1 MLVFLPLLVASLAAG
16 GIEGRVTVRQLPAQV
31 VNRYAGA
38 GGMAARAVQPLPAVV
53 YIEGVV
59 ANRPASASRDPQM
72 AQQDTSFM
80 PAVLV
85 VPTGSTVRF
94 PNHDGFFH
102 NVFSYSKTKR
112 FDLGRYPKGESKN
125 VTFDKSGGVSV
136 FCEIHKWMRGAIL
149 VVDNPYYVTVK
160 DDGTYVMPNVPA
172 GKYKVSVWHA
182 ERGKKT
188 FDVVVPESG
197 NARLD
202 VTF

>member
-1 MLVFLPLLVASLAAG
+1 MLVFLPVMVASLLSG

-38 GGMAARAVQPLPAVV
+38 GGMAARAVQPLPAIV
-53 YIEGVV
+53 YIDGVIPGH
-59 ANRPASASRDPQM
+59 PAGSARDPQM
-72 AQQDTSFM
+72 AQQDTSFA
-80 PAVLV
+80 PAVIV
-85 VPTGSTVRF
+85 VPAGTTVRF
-94 PNHDGFFH
+94 PNHDTFFH

-112 FDLGRYPKGESKN
+112 FDLGRYPKGESKT
-125 VTFDKSGGVSV
+125 VTFDAPGGVSV

-149 VVDNPYYVTVK
+149 VVDNPYYAAVNA
-160 DDGTYVMPNVPA
+160 DGSFDLPNVPP

-197 NARLD
+197 NAHLD

>member
-1 MLVFLPLLVASLAAG
+1 MLAFLPVMAASLLSG
-16 GIEGRVTVRQLPAQV
+16 GIEGHVTVRQLPAQV

-38 GGMAARAVQPLPAVV
+38 GGMAARAVQPLPAIVF
-53 YIEGVV
+53 IEG
-59 ANRPASASRDPQM
+59 AMPGHPAASAHDPQM
-72 AQQDTSFM
+72 AQQDTSFV
-80 PAVLV
+80 PPVLV
-85 VPTGSTVRF
+85 VPVGTTVRF
-94 PNHDGFFH
+94 PNHDTFFH

-112 FDLGRYPKGESKN
+112 FDLGRYPKGESHN
-125 VTFDKSGGVSV
+125 VTFDSPGGVSV

-149 VVDNPYYVTVK
+149 VVDNPYYVTVNA
-160 DDGTYVMPNVPA
+160 DGTFNLPNVPP

-202 VTF
+202 VSF

>member
-1 MLVFLPLLVASLAAG
+1 MFLFLSVLSATLLSG
-16 GIEGRVTVRQLPAQV
+16 GIEGRVTIRQLPAQV

-38 GGMAARAVQPLPAVV
+38 GGMAARTVQPLPAIVF
-53 YIEGVV
+53 IEGQVSGHP
-59 ANRPASASRDPQM
+59 AASARAPQM

-80 PAVLV
+80 PAVVV
-85 VPTGSTVRF
+85 VPRGSTVNF
-94 PNHDGFFH
+94 PNHDTFFH

-112 FDLGRYPKGESKN
+112 FDLGRYPKGESKD
-125 VTFDKSGGVSV
+125 VTFDASGGVSV

-149 VVDNPYYVTVK
+149 VVDNPYYATVNS
-160 DDGTYVMPNVPA
+160 DGSFSLPNVPP

-188 FDVVVPESG
+188 FDVVVPETG
-197 NARLD
+197 NAHLD